1 MFCVS
6 PFDIHVIINKYIVS
20 EKYFGKFGNIE
31 ILRELIRL
39 PKMSGFPKSG
49 QHHVFIYWLVMHVE
63 IGNEC
68 KNHTDTLV
76 ASFV

>member
-1 MFCVS
+1 M
-6 PFDIHVIINKYIVS
+6 S

-31 ILRELIRL
+31 ILREIIRL
-39 PKMSGFPKSG
+39 PKMYGFPKSK

-68 KNHTDTLV
+68 RNHIDTLV